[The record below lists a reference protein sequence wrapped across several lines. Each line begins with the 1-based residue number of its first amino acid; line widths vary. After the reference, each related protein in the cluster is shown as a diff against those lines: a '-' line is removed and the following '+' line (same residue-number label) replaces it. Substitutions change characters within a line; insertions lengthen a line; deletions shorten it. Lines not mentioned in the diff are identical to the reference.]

1 MKNVLSGALIVAL
14 VGCSAGRALARQS
27 DRVNANITAEI
38 QQAVDELLRS
48 ARYLEW
54 DAFRACF
61 ASDATVLYM
70 GKSSRSDGWEGLESF
85 FRPLFD
91 GPAKTGS
98 PPYLTIEPID
108 LQIQLM
114 ENSAVVTYLLGGEE
128 AERTFRTLVY
138 QKRDGQWLIVHL
150 HASNPLTAQ

>member
-1 MKNVLSGALIVAL
+1 M
-14 VGCSAGRALARQS
+14 
-27 DRVNANITAEI
+27 TAEV

-54 DAFRACF
+54 EAFRACF

-70 GKSSRSDGWEGLESF
+70 GKPSRSDGWEGLESF

-114 ENSAVVTYLLGGEE
+114 ENSAIVTYLLGDEE

-138 QKRDGQWLIVHL
+138 QKREGRWLIVHL
-150 HASNPLTAQ
+150 HASNPLVAQ